1 MDLKIKRM
9 EKAEGITLPNFYH
22 EGDVGCDIRAA
33 EEVTVQP
40 GKIESIDTGLKMQI
54 PEGHAGLI
62 WEKSGLAFNHGI
74 KTAGGV
80 IDRGYRGEVK
90 VAIFNA
96 GDEPYTFARGDK
108 IAQILV
114 QKVERPEVVA
124 VEELSSS
131 SRGEDGFGSTGKK

>member
-33 EEVTVQP
+33 EVVTVQP
-40 GKIESIDTGLKMQI
+40 GQIESIDTGLKMQI

-80 IDRGYRGEVK
+80 IDHGYRGEVK

-96 GDEPYTFARGDK
+96 GNEPYTFARGDK

-114 QKVERPEVVA
+114 QKVERPEVI
-124 VEELSSS
+124 ETEKLGNS
-131 SRGEDGFGSTGKK
+131 SRGEDGFGSTGK

>member
-1 MDLKIKRM
+1 MQLKIKRM
-9 EKAEGITLPNFYH
+9 DKAEGVPLPNFHH
-22 EGDVGCDIRAA
+22 EGDVGCDLRSA
-33 EEVTVQP
+33 EEITVDQDDI
-40 GKIESIDTGLKMQI
+40 KSIDTGLKIQI

-80 IDRGYRGEVK
+80 IDHGYRGEVK

-96 GDEPYTFARGDK
+96 GNEPYTFARGDK
-108 IAQILV
+108 IAQILL

-131 SRGEDGFGSTGKK
+131 SRGEDGFGSTGK